1 MERIIKTAINDLD
14 RSVEFVRQVFIDSEG
29 KQEGDLVASLV
40 KEIREKK
47 FYEPNLDLI
56 MVDETNQILG
66 YVMFSKFSLQGKH
79 EDELLLLSPVAV
91 KTSMQRQH
99 ISKNLIE
106 YGFIKAK
113 QLGYK
118 AVLVEGNPQN
128 YRSRGFV
135 TSANFNIVADEKIK
149 LPHVDCLMVKELEE
163 GSLDNIS
170 GIVNYDYYDTLR

>member
-1 MERIIKTAINDLD
+1 MERIIKKAINDLD
-14 RSVEFVRQVFIDSEG
+14 RSVEFVRQVFADSEG
-29 KQEGDLVASLV
+29 KLEGDLVASLV

-56 MVDETNQILG
+56 MVDENNQIIG

-91 KTSMQRQH
+91 KTSMQRLH
-99 ISKNLIE
+99 ISKDLIE

-149 LPHVDCLMVKELEE
+149 LPHVDCLMVKELVE
-163 GSLDNIS
+163 GSLENIS